1 MYIMN
6 REELKK
12 HITNF
17 RLNLPQGVKFSVIA
31 QSAAVL
37 ESSKD
42 LHCEYLYVAMDRHGY
57 NWARMTYGEIET
69 RIEGSWI
76 GTSWLKVYPCYD
88 EEHLV
93 MVDGVPCQYVGETN
107 PFQDDPMLERP
118 VPSIDDYMRHP
129 SQRANVVQAMADVLK
144 EGMTERDGLIDIS
157 PEAVQAALRVSAVD
171 PAKPVVVL
179 GDKPMITRRT
189 LESAQPFVSRGIIV
203 APPIKGDESDAA
215 LYAKHFLGDASVLD
229 KFIADGLE
237 SRSAS
242 KALLQN
248 PTSLKDTPQGMSQ
261 IHRLRS
267 QPFFASEYRGSLVR
281 CSEDQLGL
289 TDDKQHNLRQYNSA
303 SLRVKVAYK
312 RRLAAWA
319 RSLAKESL
327 TAQCTATGWLERR
340 TPMSPEGEQVGTYG
354 FGRNGL
360 VRKQVYGT
368 PIPPRELD
376 DHSVDSIAVARMYRP
391 GAEGTEPVHTVFLD
405 PELPKEVNDTIE
417 KFIGDEDKKEDKE

>member
-17 RLNLPQGVKFSVIA
+17 RLILPRGVKFSVIA

-42 LHCEYLYVAMDRHGY
+42 LHCEYLYVAMDRVGY

-76 GTSWLKVYPCYD
+76 GTSWLKVYLCYD

-93 MVDGVPCQYVGETN
+93 MVDDIPCQYVGSTN

-118 VPSIDDYMRHP
+118 VPSIEDYMRKP
-129 SQRANVVQAMADVLK
+129 SQQGNVIRAMAAALK
-144 EGMTERDGLIDIS
+144 DGMTESGGLIDIS
-157 PEAVQAALRVSAVD
+157 PEAVQKALDIGMDSPTV
-171 PAKPVVVL
+171 PVIVT
-179 GDKPMITRRT
+179 GSTPMIARRK
-189 LESAQPFVSRGIIV
+189 LEHAQPFASRGIIV
-203 APPIKGDESDAA
+203 SPPIKGDESDAE
-215 LYAKHFLGDASVLD
+215 LYALHFLGDTSVLD

-248 PTSLKDTPQGMSQ
+248 PTALKDSLQGMSQ
-261 IHRLRS
+261 LHRLRS
-267 QPFFASEYRGSLVR
+267 TPFLTSEYRGRLVA
-281 CSEDQLGL
+281 CSEDQMKL
-289 TDDKQHNLRQYNSA
+289 TTDPVHNRRQYNNA

-319 RSLAKESL
+319 RALGKESL
-327 TAQCTATGWLERR
+327 TAQCTVTKDNDGRWLSRR
-340 TPMSPEGEQVGTYG
+340 THLATME
-354 FGRNGL
+354 
-360 VRKQVYGT
+360 
-368 PIPPRELD
+368 

-391 GAEGTEPVHTVFLD
+391 GMGRGEPVHTVFLD
-405 PELPKEVNDTIE
+405 PELPREVNDTIE

>member
-1 MYIMN
+1 MN

-17 RLNLPQGVKFSVIA
+17 RLNLPQGVKFAVIA
-31 QSAAVL
+31 QSTAVL
-37 ESSKD
+37 ESAKD
-42 LHCEYLYVAMDRHGY
+42 LHCEYLYVAMERQGY
-57 NWARMTYGEIET
+57 AWARMTYGEMET
-69 RIEGSWI
+69 RLEGTWI
-76 GTSWLKVYPCYD
+76 GNSWLKVYPCYD

-93 MVDGVPCQYVGETN
+93 MVDGIPCQYVGETN
-107 PFQDDPMLERP
+107 PFQNDPMLERP
-118 VPSIDDYMRHP
+118 VPKLEDFMPEGGLGSRIRKL
-129 SQRANVVQAMADVLK
+129 ADILGG
-144 EGMTERDGLIDIS
+144 GMTEENGFISFTDESIHDAMTAGLKRS
-157 PEAVQAALRVSAVD
+157 ETGPVMEQV
-171 PAKPVVVL
+171 AK
-179 GDKPMITRRT
+179 DKGVTRRK
-189 LESAQPFVSRGIIV
+189 LETAQPFASRGIIT
-203 APPIKGDESDAA
+203 APVVLDRDGDAE
-215 LYAKHFLGDASVLD
+215 LYAKHFLGDASILD

-267 QPFFASEYRGSLVR
+267 QPFLTSEYRGRLVR

-289 TDDKQHNLRQYNSA
+289 TDDKKHNLRQYNSA
-303 SLRVKVAYK
+303 SLKVKVSYK

-327 TAQCTATGWLERR
+327 TAHCTATGWLERR
-340 TPMSPEGEQVGTYG
+340 TPPSPEGEEVGTYG
-354 FGRNGL
+354 FGRKGL

-368 PIPPRELD
+368 PIPPRDLE
-376 DHSVDSIAVARMYRP
+376 DHTVDSVAIARMYRP
-391 GAEGTEPVHTVFLD
+391 GAESTEPVHTVFLD
-405 PELPKEVNDTIE
+405 PELPKEVHDTIE

>member
-1 MYIMN
+1 
-6 REELKK
+6 
-12 HITNF
+12 
-17 RLNLPQGVKFSVIA
+17 
-31 QSAAVL
+31 
-37 ESSKD
+37 
-42 LHCEYLYVAMDRHGY
+42 MDRHGY

-118 VPSIDDYMRHP
+118 VPSIDDYMRKP
-129 SQRANVVQAMADVLK
+129 SQQGNVIRAMAAALK
-144 EGMTERDGLIDIS
+144 DGITESGGLIDIS
-157 PEAVQAALRVSAVD
+157 PEAVQKALDIGMDS
-171 PAKPVVVL
+171 PTMPVVVL
-179 GDKPMITRRT
+179 GDKPMITRRK
-189 LESAQPFVSRGIIV
+189 LESAQPFASRGIIV
-203 APPIKGDESDAA
+203 APPIKADESDAE
-215 LYAKHFLGDASVLD
+215 LYAKHFLKDTGVLSQ
-229 KFIADGLE
+229 FIADGLE

-248 PTSLKDTPQGMSQ
+248 PHSLKDTPQGMSQ

-267 QPFFASEYRGSLVR
+267 QPFLASEYRGSLVR

-289 TDDKQHNLRQYNSA
+289 TDDKKHNLRQYNSA
-303 SLRVKVAYK
+303 SLKVKVTYK

-340 TPMSPEGEQVGTYG
+340 TYSTLKDNKNDLTLGHGG
-354 FGRNGL
+354 H
-360 VRKQVYGT
+360 
-368 PIPPRELD
+368 IELE
-376 DHSVDSIAVARMYRP
+376 DHSVDSIAVALGVMREP
-391 GAEGTEPVHTVFLD
+391 KEEGRFYMVDNQPTEKLGDDDVLRFDSTI
-405 PELPKEVNDTIE
+405 LPKED
-417 KFIGDEDKKEDKE
+417 DK